1 MRFLRHGG
9 IYRSDVFLLL
19 VNSGQGAA
27 SLTSN
32 EEYRRPCR
40 MIRSPVASV
49 LRPSAP
55 AQAIG
60 RAGRNAPCPSSTM
73 SSGRLFLEGLLA
85 SIALLRF
92 TGHDQ
97 HKAIAVSKGIN
108 YHRTVTS
115 VLTGC
120 LTSRSHP
127 RESQSRPV
135 TQTAPERR
143 LQFTT
148 VRTSPR
154 C

>member
-27 SLTSN
+27 SRWSG
-32 EEYRRPCR
+32 
-40 MIRSPVASV
+40 
-49 LRPSAP
+49 P

-92 TGHDQ
+92 TGQDQ

-120 LTSRSHP
+120 LTSRAHP
-127 RESQSRPV
+127 TLSLKVIEQ
-135 TQTAPERR
+135 
-143 LQFTT
+143 LF
-148 VRTSPR
+148 R
-154 C
+154 CCVDHGII

>member
-9 IYRSDVFLLL
+9 IYRSDVLLLL
-19 VNSGQGAA
+19 VNLGQGTA

-32 EEYRRPCR
+32 EDYRRPCR
-40 MIRSPVASV
+40 NDKVTRR
-49 LRPSAP
+49 LRLGPSGP

-60 RAGRNAPCPSSTM
+60 RDGRNTPCPSSTM

-97 HKAIAVSKGIN
+97 HIAIAVSKGIN
-108 YHRTVTS
+108 YYRTVTS

-120 LTSRSHP
+120 LTSRAHP
-127 RESQSRPV
+127 TLLFSIYIDSDYKAFRPK
-135 TQTAPERR
+135 ASY
-143 LQFTT
+143 LHF
-148 VRTSPR
+148 
-154 C
+154 